1 MSTAFWLDCNA
12 LPRKKLVHRDLKPEN
27 LLVHDDKLVIADFGS
42 VRRIDDATGK
52 APASKH
58 SILYRPPEAFGDNAF
73 LTSLRMCIKQ
83 ELLATSFWGE
93 TK

>member
-1 MSTAFWLDCNA
+1 M
-12 LPRKKLVHRDLKPEN
+12 
-27 LLVHDDKLVIADFGS
+27 VHDDKLVIADFGS

-83 ELLATSFWGE
+83 ELLATSFLWFYLVIIF
-93 TK
+93 